1 MTIESLNF
9 AQNND
14 VPLIFTMSLLKL
26 VSPRSKFSLMSNPE
40 IVRFFTIEKPVSA
53 IFSAKLGDTFMG
65 KFEFFL
71 RLLLDQII
79 CQKRRE

>member
-26 VSPRSKFSLMSNPE
+26 VSPRSKFSLMSNPK
-40 IVRFFTIEKPVSA
+40 IVRFFTIEKPV
-53 IFSAKLGDTFMG
+53 SAKLGDTFMG

>member
-53 IFSAKLGDTFMG
+53 KLGDTFMG